1 MSARRLCHKQPIGE
15 GSYHLTMDA
24 AAIRSLLDAI
34 RRLPP
39 AERLAFADEVD
50 RLAWRDRVQ
59 LVLDQAD
66 KNARGKGGAPSDDEI
81 ASIVR
86 DVRAEK
92 SLFERYWTLRRSSAA

>member
-1 MSARRLCHKQPIGE
+1 
-15 GSYHLTMDA
+15 MDA

-59 LVLDQAD
+59 LVLDQAGA
-66 KNARGKGGAPSDDEI
+66 NAQDNGGGPSDDEI